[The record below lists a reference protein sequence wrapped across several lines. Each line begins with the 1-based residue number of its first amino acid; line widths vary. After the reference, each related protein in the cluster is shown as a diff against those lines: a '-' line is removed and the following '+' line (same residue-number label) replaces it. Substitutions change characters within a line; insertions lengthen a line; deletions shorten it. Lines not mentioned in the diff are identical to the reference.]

1 MNRMTNDQLTVGQTA
16 ERLGV
21 TVRTLH
27 HWDAEGL
34 AQPSAR
40 SAAGYRLYTPADLD
54 RLERVVL
61 YRELGLGLN
70 AICGLLDDPDMDA
83 VATLHEQS
91 ARTEEHIHRLQQL
104 QGSLRNMIEAH
115 ERGPLVG
122 PERQEEVLGEGWN
135 PDWPAQA
142 RLAGATRRSGGSTPN
157 GRPYG
162 RRRGGRNSPEKRR
175 SSTATSSGPC
185 RTAQSPETPGQ
196 TISWN
201 GTATC
206 SAGTFPSHDRCR
218 SAWGGYTSQTRRSPR
233 TTTRCTPGSR
243 CGFERPS
250 TRAHGS
256 TGLTPTLPAGS
267 EPALTLVGGRPRGSE
282 PRA

>member
-1 MNRMTNDQLTVGQTA
+1 MSRMTDDQLTVGQA
-16 ERLGV
+16 AQRLGV

-40 SAAGYRLYTPADLD
+40 SAAGYRLYTQADLD

-61 YRELGLGLN
+61 YRELGLGHN

-91 ARTEEHIHRLQQL
+91 AQTEEHIHRLQQL

-142 RLAGATRRSGGSTPN
+142 RARWGH
-157 GRPYG
+157 
-162 RRRGGRNSPEKRR
+162 
-175 SSTATSSGPC
+175 
-185 RTAQSPETPGQ
+185 TAQWRQYAERAAVRAPEGWSELTRETEELDGDLVRAVDDGAVPGDARANDLVERHRKLFSRYFPLTRQ
-196 TISWN
+196 MQVCLGRVYESDPAFAAHYDALHPGLAMWLREAIDESARLHGIDPDTASW
-201 GTATC
+201 
-206 SAGTFPSHDRCR
+206 
-218 SAWGGYTSQTRRSPR
+218 
-233 TTTRCTPGSR
+233 
-243 CGFERPS
+243 E
-250 TRAHGS
+250 
-256 TGLTPTLPAGS
+256 
-267 EPALTLVGGRPRGSE
+267 
-282 PRA
+282 